1 MVTYYIIFWRRVNPS
16 QEIYGIISSM
26 RQLLQKL
33 HARIGDFWWYSLMLF
48 VACRAADLL
57 NAFVGLWL
65 VPKYV
70 DPSELGAVLPL
81 TQFANF
87 LAIPAAAF
95 ANAFRNEV
103 SRLSVGK
110 EFGKLKTLMRGVF
123 IATAIFL
130 FLAIVVARFT
140 MPLLLERIRI
150 VEGSLGFVIIA
161 ASFVGAVSPIYTNAL
176 QALKKFREQSII
188 NVISAPVRLIAMLV
202 AMPFRAITGYF
213 VGQAATPAFNIIAT
227 TFSLKKEFSAKA
239 EPYWNKEIAKRFTIL
254 FALFLAWTL
263 SSGFF
268 LLVES
273 TVLRQRLP
281 DLDSAG
287 YYMASRFSEIS
298 TYLFTALCAVL
309 FPIAADLA
317 KDSKAHHH
325 LVAKSIIG
333 NFIFCAIIGGIFCL
347 FGRQIL
353 LFLPHGDQFA
363 EYWWATPWLVAV
375 AAICSIEGLYVTA
388 EIAAGRFSFLQWL
401 IPIDLAYPIL
411 LLLVTGYGYF
421 SSILPTSWIS
431 FLDAHNIRSLDT
443 MLWWITAVN
452 SIKASIC
459 LVAMH
464 HTYAKATHKAYLRAI
479 DAI

>member
-1 MVTYYIIFWRRVNPS
+1 MVTYYIIFWRRVSPS
-16 QEIYGIISSM
+16 MRIYGIISSM

-33 HARIGDFWWYSLMLF
+33 HTRIGDFWWYSLMLF

-188 NVISAPVRLIAMLV
+188 NVISAPVRLIAMLI

-227 TFSLKKEFSAKA
+227 AFSLKKEFSAKA
-239 EPYWNKEIAKRFTIL
+239 EPYWNKEIVKRFTIL
-254 FALFLAWTL
+254 FAIFLTWAL
-263 SSGFF
+263 SSGFCN
-268 LLVES
+268 LIES
-273 TVLRQRLP
+273 TILRQRLP

-287 YYMASRFSEIS
+287 YYMAQRFADIASF
-298 TYLFTALCAVL
+298 LFCSIAITIFPFAAETANDRTRANSLVFKAT
-309 FPIAADLA
+309 IAC
-317 KDSKAHHH
+317 
-325 LVAKSIIG
+325 
-333 NFIFCAIIGGIFCL
+333 FIFSAIIAIPFFFAGST
-347 FGRQIL
+347 IL
-353 LFLPHGDQFA
+353 SFLPHGNEYA
-363 EYWWATPWLVAV
+363 AYWWAIPWLIGIA
-375 AAICSIEGLYVTA
+375 SILSFTNLYTVT
-388 EIAAGRFSFLQWL
+388 EVSRNRFHFLRF
-401 IPIDLAYPIL
+401 IVPIDLAYPIL

-443 MLWWITAVN
+443 MLWWMTAVN
-452 SIKASIC
+452 CIKASLC
-459 LVAMH
+459 LMAMRRKPSPSQ
-464 HTYAKATHKAYLRAI
+464 TNTTH
-479 DAI
+479 D